1 MNKYEALFILKPN
14 MEEEK
19 RTEAIEKFK
28 SIIASNGEVL
38 NVDEWGNRKLAYEIN
53 KTKEGY
59 YVLVD
64 FKAAADLPTE
74 LERNFRISDAV
85 MRFMVTRKR
94 HSSRQ

>member
-1 MNKYEALFILKPN
+1 MNKYEVLFILRSN

-38 NVDEWGNRKLAYEIN
+38 KVDEWGGNRRLAYEID
-53 KTKEGY
+53 KVKEGY

-64 FKAAADLPTE
+64 FKAAADLPAE

-85 MRFMVTRKR
+85 MRFMVTRKEA
-94 HSSRQ
+94 